1 MKIKTILLPMLAGGS
16 LILPSWGDSAA
27 QLIQAETKEA
37 PTAGAE
43 LSVVPNFDVNAMAK
57 KLGFAAH
64 VPKNTEGYLSV
75 IGGNDMFERLTKT
88 EIGEFV
94 IEMMAGQ
101 GADLEEMEED
111 EDIRML
117 KAVLGEEIF
126 AAFGDTSGAQGVH
139 LNAIAKS
146 SNFHQMKMLVK
157 MAAMNLSGDADP
169 EEMQGAAMGMFSS
182 MLGDPKAGI
191 PILEKAEMPPITLG
205 FKVSDADMREQLSE
219 TIIGIL
225 MSLFDDDVDS
235 PFKEIDQKMGEVQ
248 LSGMTIVGKKLAAM
262 PGEDERKEMAEVF
275 GSDAN
280 VDRFLKAVETKNLS
294 IASGVKGEYV
304 FIYLGGSLD
313 GLKLVDK
320 AEDSLLAN
328 PGLDFLKGYADKDI
342 RMFLFGEEE
351 ALDQMS
357 NSNEVLASMAR
368 GLKTGLSETDV
379 FGDTRDIQALLGH
392 VASVEGTL
400 FDMVDADRTGLVGF
414 LEEGFKIESH
424 GGSNLPMI
432 DTDKPHTFSALGEMD
447 DVLYFSNTR
456 TNPEFTA
463 KLFDMMDSL
472 GQATYLMAGRVTEM
486 DIDDGDFLD
495 FKEGFQMYEQMAAGD
510 LKEIWSALTT
520 DWAQGTGDE
529 GAFIIDTRG
538 TLPKIPEVPGAIIE
552 KGRIPRIAYVAPV
565 TDRAK
570 MKTAWTRIE
579 KSITNILKTVKE
591 MDGREIPMQEID
603 DNTKEGVTYYSTA
616 IQFST
621 RDARPVVGMTD
632 DRFFFSTS
640 QKFIAEMNAK
650 LDAGEA
656 PVRKGAYTRMNFAA
670 LRGLAE
676 YWVTLLKE
684 NSDDIFENDFQ
695 KDDFNEN
702 LPLIERAI
710 KAFGQLEEMTSHTR
724 KEGDETRS
732 SIHFKMK

>member
-1 MKIKTILLPMLAGGS
+1 MKLKTILLPMLAGGS

-27 QLIQAETKEA
+27 QLIQAEAKEA

-43 LSVVPNFDVNAMAK
+43 LTVVPNFDVNAMAK

-64 VPKNTEGYLSV
+64 VPKNTEGYVSV

-88 EIGEFV
+88 DIGKFV

-101 GADLEEMEED
+101 GADLEEIEED
-111 EDIRML
+111 EDIVML
-117 KAVLGEEIF
+117 RAVLGEEIF

-139 LNAIAKS
+139 LNALGKS

-157 MAAMNLSGDADP
+157 MAAMNLAGDADP
-169 EEMQGAAMGMFSS
+169 EEMQGVAMSMFSS
-182 MLGDPKAGI
+182 ILGDPKAGI
-191 PILEKAEMPPITLG
+191 PILEKAEMPPLTLG

-219 TIIGIL
+219 TIIGLL
-225 MSLFDDDVDS
+225 MSLFDDDEDS
-235 PFKEIDQKMGEVQ
+235 PFKEIDQKMGDVQ

-262 PGEDERKEMAEVF
+262 PDEGDREEMAEVF
-275 GSDAN
+275 GSAAN

-320 AEDSLLAN
+320 AEDSLLGN
-328 PGLDFLKGYADKDI
+328 PGLDFLKGYTDKDI
-342 RMFLFGEEE
+342 RMFAFGEEE
-351 ALDQMS
+351 AMDLMS
-357 NSNEVLASMAR
+357 NSNEALASMAR
-368 GLKTGLSETDV
+368 GLKAGLSETDV
-379 FGDTRDIQALLGH
+379 FGDTRDVQALLGH
-392 VASVEGTL
+392 VATVEGTL
-400 FDMVDADRTGLVGF
+400 FDMIDADRTGVVGF
-414 LEEGFKIESH
+414 LEEGFKIETH

-432 DTDKPHTFSALGEMD
+432 DTETPHTFSALGEME

-456 TNPEFTA
+456 TNPEFTG

-472 GQATYLMAGRVTEM
+472 GQATYLMAGRVAEM
-486 DIDDGDFLD
+486 DIDDGDFRD
-495 FKEGFQMYEQMAAGD
+495 FKEGFKMYEQMAAGD
-510 LKEIWSALTT
+510 LKEIWGALTT
-520 DWAQGTGDE
+520 DWTQGTGDE
-529 GAFIIDTRG
+529 GALIIDTRG
-538 TLPKIPEVPGAIIE
+538 TLPKVPEVPGAIIE

-570 MKTAWTRIE
+570 MKSAWTRIE

-591 MDGREIPMQEID
+591 MDGPEIPMQEID
-603 DNTKEGVTYYSTA
+603 DNTKDGITYYSTA

-621 RDARPVVGMTD
+621 KDARPVVGMND
-632 DRFFFSTS
+632 NHFFFSTS
-640 QKFIAEMNAK
+640 QKFIAELNAK
-650 LDAGEA
+650 IGAEGA
-656 PVRKGAYTRMNFAA
+656 PVRKGSYTRVNFSA

-702 LPLIERAI
+702 LPLIEKAI

-724 KEGDETRS
+724 KEGDEARS
-732 SIHFKMK
+732 SIHFKMN